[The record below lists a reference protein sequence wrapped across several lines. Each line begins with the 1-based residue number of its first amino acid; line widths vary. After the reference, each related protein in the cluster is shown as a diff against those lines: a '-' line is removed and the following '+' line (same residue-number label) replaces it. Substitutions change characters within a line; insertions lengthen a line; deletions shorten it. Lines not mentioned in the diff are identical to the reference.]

1 MYMSYSNYISYPI
14 DIYVCQMESYV
25 CQMESFKYSIDVS
38 IPFESDEATLLD
50 FPPYV
55 VATDTDTMTDGGCI
69 GSGEEASEAAQEAS
83 EAAQEASEAA
93 QEASEAAQEASEA
106 AQEEEDMD
114 KTIDIESYWSDD
126 EDDEILV
133 EILEVISSWAAEI
146 DKEETERQRIEEEEE
161 KAREVADEKAKLLA
175 TLDAEFDAVMAKYLA
190 KKKKVIRTEPSV

>member
-1 MYMSYSNYISYPI
+1 MSYSNYISYPI

-69 GSGEEASEAAQEAS
+69 GSGEEASEAT
-83 EAAQEASEAA
+83 
-93 QEASEAAQEASEA
+93 QEASEA

-190 KKKKVIRTEPSV
+190 KKKESNQNRTERMKQNRAYETEPSV

>member
-1 MYMSYSNYISYPI
+1 
-14 DIYVCQMESYV
+14 
-25 CQMESFKYSIDVS
+25 MESFKYSIDVS

-69 GSGEEASEAAQEAS
+69 GSGEEASEAT
-83 EAAQEASEAA
+83 
-93 QEASEAAQEASEA
+93 QEASEA